1 LELILSENKKLL
13 LTRHILVMFI
23 LEHIIMYF
31 YFFPYQ
37 IINLSLDLQCHPTWL
52 MKKKTPTTTPPGRR
66 ATGEHDAWMSP
77 TTDLLDTGPDQ

>member
-31 YFFPYQ
+31 FFPYQ

-52 MKKKTPTTTPPGRR
+52 MKKITPTTIPPGRR

-77 TTDLLDTGPDQ
+77 TTDLLDTRPDQ